1 MIKNTKQLIGNG
13 VTIGQRKVRRD
24 ICRIIDSVLRA
35 IDPYA
40 LVQKNLALRENKLR
54 VAGSLTLELSRY
66 RNIYVVGA
74 GKAVY
79 KMALAVEDVL
89 RSRITGGCINIP
101 ALPAHNR
108 LKKITACKA
117 RHPTPNIQGVYGTK
131 RIVRLI
137 DDLAADDLVIG
148 VISGGGSALMPLPA
162 EGITLREKTKLTS
175 LLLRTPATIHE
186 INVVRKHLSG
196 VKGGQFACL
205 AYPATLITL
214 YVSDVIDDPMDIAG
228 GPTAPDPSTFQ
239 DAVEILRK
247 YEIWQSAPKSVRDR
261 LMRGVRGI
269 IPETPKASHEAFCK
283 GKIYNFTI
291 GNHNTAVEAA
301 ARAGRKLGYSVIEL
315 TSSLQ
320 GVAKEVSKVIVAV
333 GKHIER
339 HKKPARPPALIVAGG
354 ETTVYVRGKGK
365 GGRNQELVLS
375 AIPQL
380 RRGMTIVAFGTD
392 GVDGIT
398 PVPVAGAIADS
409 ATRERALRKKF
420 DAQKYLAHNDSYHFF
435 KAIGDHIHTGQTG
448 TNVGD
453 LVLLAVV

>member
-1 MIKNTKQLIGNG
+1 MRHN
-13 VTIGQRKVRRD
+13 
-24 ICRIIDSVLRA
+24 ICRILENVLEA

-40 LVQKNLALRENKLR
+40 LTRQNLKLNGNTLR
-54 VAGSLTLELSRY
+54 VAHSLSFDLTRY
-66 RNIYVVGA
+66 RRVYIVGA

-89 RSRITGGCINIP
+89 RSRVTGGCINIP
-101 ALPAHNR
+101 TLPRHSR
-108 LKKITACKA
+108 LKKVTVCKA
-117 RHPTPNIQGVYGTK
+117 RHPTPDIQGVYGTK
-131 RIVRLI
+131 RIMRLI
-137 DDLAADDLVIG
+137 ENLALDDLVIG

-162 EGITLREKTKLTS
+162 EGITLKEKIRLTS
-175 LLLRTPATIHE
+175 LLLRTPATIQE

-205 AYPATLITL
+205 AYPATLVTL

-239 DAVEILRK
+239 DAVEILKK
-247 YEIWQSAPKSVRDR
+247 YEIWQAAPKSVRER

-283 GKIYNFTI
+283 GKIYNFII

-320 GVAKEVSKVIVAV
+320 GVAKEAAKIIVAV
-333 GKHIER
+333 GKHIKR
-339 HKKPARPPALIVAGG
+339 YRRPARPPALIVAGG
-354 ETTVYVRGKGK
+354 ETTVYVRGKGQ

-380 RRGMTIVAFGTD
+380 QGGMTIVSFGTD

-398 PVPVAGAIADS
+398 PRPVAGAIADVS
-409 ATRERALRKKF
+409 TRECALRKKL
-420 DAQKYLAHNDSYHFF
+420 DAQKYLADNNSYHFF
-435 KAIGDHIHTGQTG
+435 KAVGDHIVTGPTG

-453 LVLLAVV
+453 LILLSIT